1 MRAPKEAVWR
11 TVIKWLS
18 YQQACNF
25 MLSTAW
31 IMSCTANG
39 LKICG
44 QRTWGGDIIAGS
56 YGGSHDFVG
65 RPGKKLSI
73 MCICRSCGNLQ
84 NEWHCKAEML

>member
-18 YQQACNF
+18 YQQARNF

-31 IMSCTANG
+31 IISCTANR
-39 LKICG
+39 LKIRG

-56 YGGSHDFVG
+56 YGGSCDFVG
-65 RPGKKLSI
+65 RPGKKLI
-73 MCICRSCGNLQ
+73 ITCICRS
-84 NEWHCKAEML
+84 